1 MSLWSKNYTII
12 TIGTIIS
19 AIGGVGINFAIGVL
33 VYNQTQSTLLT
44 ALFSAVV
51 MIPNILFPLFIG
63 PTIDRFSRKNIIV
76 RSDMFMGLVF
86 LLVAFVTRDGYFNYT
101 MYMILG
107 FVLSTNGVIYGIAYE
122 SLFPELIPEKMM
134 QQGYAISSLIYPL
147 VNTIM
152 LPIAAIVFENYG
164 PAAIFLIEGIL
175 LIVASLFERLI
186 DVDEAQIKRFKEA
199 PQKLKVMILDGFEY
213 LRHERG
219 LMAIFIFFFF
229 LMMAGEGLQV
239 LLYPFFENHPTLTI
253 TQFAY
258 LSSFI
263 TAGRL
268 VGGIWHY
275 VFKVKTHQR
284 FMVAAFVYF
293 SLNVLNGVLL
303 LVPYPFMLA
312 LQVIMGILSIN
323 SFNIRMSSVQSYVP
337 SEKRGRVNGVYHILT
352 ATGMIIG
359 RLIAGALGEFLPYPM
374 IVMGFSSIGLMAFF
388 VIILGQATHVKAIY
402 NRKV

>member
-63 PTIDRFSRKNIIV
+63 PSIDRFSRKNIIV
-76 RSDMFMGLVF
+76 RSDFLMGAVF
-86 LLVAFVTRDGYFNYT
+86 LLIAYITKDGFFNYS
-101 MYMILG
+101 MYMVLG
-107 FVLSTNGVIYGIAYE
+107 FLLSTNGVIYGIAYE
-122 SLFPELIPEKMM
+122 SLFPELIPKNMM

-152 LPIAAIVFENYG
+152 LPVAAIIFQTRG
-164 PAAIFLIEGIL
+164 PSAIFLIQGVL
-175 LIVASLFERLI
+175 LVIAAMFERYI
-186 DVDEAQIKRFKEA
+186 DVDETQVKRFSEK
-199 PQKLKVMILDGFEY
+199 PQKLKVMIVEGLEY
-213 LRHERG
+213 LRHEKG
-219 LMAIFIFFFF
+219 LIAIFTFFFF
-229 LMMAGEGLQV
+229 LMMAGEGLNV

-293 SLNVLNGVLL
+293 SLNVLNGILL
-303 LVPYPFMLA
+303 LVPYPIMLA
-312 LQVIMGILSIN
+312 LQVVMGVLSIN
-323 SFNIRMSSVQSYVP
+323 SFNIRMSSVQTYVP
-337 SEKRGRVNGVYHILT
+337 SEKRGRVNSIYHILT

-359 RLIAGALGEFLPYPM
+359 RLMAGALGEIYPYST
-374 IVMGFSSIGLMAFF
+374 IVMGFSVVGLLAFF
-388 VIILGQATHVKAIY
+388 VIIMGQATHVKAIY

>member
-213 LRHERG
+213 LKHERG
-219 LMAIFIFFFF
+219 LMSIFIFFFF

-293 SLNVLNGVLL
+293 SLNVLNGILL
-303 LVPYPFMLA
+303 LVPYPLMLA

-359 RLIAGALGEFLPYPM
+359 RLIAGALGEFLPYPL
-374 IVMGFSSIGLMAFF
+374 IVMGFSSIGLLAFF